1 MTSSFGWWSKGRSHR
16 GTPVVVKM
24 ENPNWSMVEL
34 EGPSEDD
41 DFLLKGSQPGG
52 GRGRRGRGKN
62 ANQLTWVLLL
72 KAHKAAGCLA
82 SIASTILTLGAAV
95 LWLEKLMLM
104 LLRLPARIRL

>member
-41 DFLLKGSQPGG
+41 DFLLKGSQ
-52 GRGRRGRGKN
+52 GKN